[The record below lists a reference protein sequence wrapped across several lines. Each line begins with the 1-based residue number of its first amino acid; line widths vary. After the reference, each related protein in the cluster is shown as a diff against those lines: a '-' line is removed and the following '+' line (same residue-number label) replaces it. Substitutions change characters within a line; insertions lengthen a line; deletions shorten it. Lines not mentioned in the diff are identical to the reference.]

1 MAHESRIQEVVLVDS
16 PTEPVRPEPGLL
28 RVRRWWVVGGV
39 VALVLVLAGV
49 QSVVDARADAAVA
62 RLAAVPGVLEP
73 LGEELEVVRAL
84 GEEET
89 RSMLTSILLPDQRW
103 ASIRVGEDGSQAFT
117 ATDLRTGEA
126 VWSTPLLGPN
136 PGRAAG
142 RQKSSGGSCQPGADA
157 GATTVT
163 WAVCAVTDGYSR
175 FSGAGA
181 EEPVQ
186 ATTTRVAVLDT
197 DDGHLLAD
205 WPVEHDARIG
215 VLPGLVLV
223 GLRRD
228 GDIEIVA
235 HDARTGVERWR
246 HQDSPAPNTSVPASS
261 WSFDTAGDVA
271 AYLDGDRLTVLSA
284 DGEVVRTDLESPRGE
299 NLVAAPG
306 TGLPALP
313 LRTQTGDLTGTTTLL
328 ARDADPA
335 RDRELRGRLLELT
348 VDDGSVPG
356 LVLTSQDKLYAWD
369 EESGRPRW
377 ERDLTG
383 AGFDALVV
391 RGRVFLCSSTS
402 VVALDGRT
410 GEQVW
415 EAESPACS
423 YSGLLTDG
431 QDLLVGSID
440 TVATGPGG
448 LTGYDFA
455 TGEVTRRMGFPAGL
469 VALGPFQEHLLGYS
483 RTFEEVAL
491 LR

>member
-1 MAHESRIQEVVLVDS
+1 
-16 PTEPVRPEPGLL
+16 
-28 RVRRWWVVGGV
+28 
-39 VALVLVLAGV
+39 
-49 QSVVDARADAAVA
+49 
-62 RLAAVPGVLEP
+62 
-73 LGEELEVVRAL
+73 
-84 GEEET
+84 
-89 RSMLTSILLPDQRW
+89 
-103 ASIRVGEDGSQAFT
+103 
-117 ATDLRTGEA
+117 
-126 VWSTPLLGPN
+126 
-136 PGRAAG
+136 
-142 RQKSSGGSCQPGADA
+142 
-157 GATTVT
+157 VT
-163 WAVCAVTDGYSR
+163 WAVCAVTDGSR
-175 FSGAGA
+175 TFSGTGT

-261 WSFDTAGDVA
+261 WSFDAAGDVA

-284 DGEVVRTDLESPRGE
+284 DGEVVRTDLQAPRGE
-299 NLVAAPG
+299 NLVTDPG
-306 TGLPALP
+306 TGLPTLP
-313 LRTQTGDLTGTTTLL
+313 LRSQTGDLTGTTTLL
-328 ARDADPA
+328 ARDADPT
-335 RDRELRGRLLELT
+335 RDRVLRGRLLPLT

-377 ERDLTG
+377 DSDLGG
-383 AGFDALVV
+383 AGFGALVV
-391 RGRVFLCSSTS
+391 RGRVYLCGPTS

-410 GEQVW
+410 GDTVW
-415 EAESPACS
+415 ETEAPACS

-431 QDLLVGSID
+431 QDLLVGSLAAG
-440 TVATGPGG
+440 TTGLGG

-455 TGEVTRRMGFPAGL
+455 TGEVTRRFDFPAGL
-469 VALGPFQEHLLGYS
+469 VQLGPFQEHLLGYS